1 MTSEPDGIA
10 VTLGLSQRVLSRLS
24 ASVAAITP
32 TLIAERR
39 DFHRYAELAWAEFRT
54 TSLIARRLVD
64 LGFDVKV
71 GRDVLDPDA
80 RMGVPDV
87 DVLEAAWARAKAE
100 GGDPEFLEDVR
111 GGFTGLVATLSRGAG
126 PTVGLRFDI
135 DALELQESH
144 ALDHRPEAEDF
155 ASVNDGAAHA
165 CGHDAHAAI
174 GLGVGRVLADLASTI
189 KGTVKLVFQPA
200 EEGVRGAKAMVA
212 ARVVDDVDAMLG
224 LHVYSGWETGSVAP
238 GKSGFL
244 ATSKFDAFITG
255 APAHAGGSPHLGRNA
270 MLAAAT
276 AVLNLHAIARHR
288 SGATRINVGRLT
300 AGQGRN
306 VIASTAHLVIETRG
320 ASSTLN
326 DYMVDSAMRVLESA
340 AAMYEC
346 ELETRPM
353 GGAKSADSDPALAER
368 VSRIVDALPGMA
380 ERAAESGGGSEDF
393 TYMMRRVQERGGL
406 ATSIGL
412 GADLGDWGHHTAEF
426 DIDEAALPIAVKLL
440 VATTLDLQRNPVHA
454 ADQTRHG

>member
-1 MTSEPDGIA
+1 MSSERDGITA
-10 VTLGLSQRVLSRLS
+10 TPGLSRRVLSRLS
-24 ASVAAITP
+24 VCTAAITA

-39 DFHRYAELAWAEFRT
+39 DFHRYAESGWTEFRT

-87 DVLEAAWARAKAE
+87 DVLEAAWARAKTQ
-100 GGDPEFLEDVR
+100 GGDPEYLKRVR
-111 GGFTGLVATLSRGAG
+111 GGFTGVVATLSHGSG

-135 DALELQESH
+135 DALDLQESH
-144 ALDHRPEAEDF
+144 APDHRPEAEGF
-155 ASVNDGAAHA
+155 VSINDGVSHA

-174 GLGVGRVLADLASTI
+174 GLGVGRVLVDLASRI

-212 ARVVDDVDAMLG
+212 ARVVDDVDALLG

-255 APAHAGGSPHLGRNA
+255 APAHAGGGPQLGRNA

-276 AVLNLHAIARHR
+276 AALNLHAISRHR

-306 VIASTAHLVIETRG
+306 VIAPSAHLVIETRG
-320 ASSTLN
+320 ATSKLN
-326 DYMVDSAMRVLESA
+326 DYMVDAAARVLESA

-346 ELETRPM
+346 ELEIRPM
-353 GGAKSADSDPALAER
+353 GGAMSADSDPALAER
-368 VSRIVDALPGMA
+368 VSRVVDVLPGMA
-380 ERAAESGGGSEDF
+380 ARDAEPGGGSEDF

-406 ATSIGL
+406 ATNIGF
-412 GADLGDWGHHTAEF
+412 GADLGNWGHHTAAF
-426 DIDEAALPIAVKLL
+426 DIDEAALSMAVKLL
-440 VATTLDLQRNPVHA
+440 VATTLDLQQNPV
-454 ADQTRHG
+454 RGENWLRP